1 MAGSLGGLFNAVGP
15 TALSLLPVAGLGF
28 SGLDVRPVRAVLSA
42 VGGLGGSVPFD
53 FNPAAVKLERDATP
67 HEPANAKSSTWET
80 AIRISGNLLITLEG
94 VRFVG
99 LTTKPKITQLLEWAA
114 GTATSAT
121 GSMASAVESAVS
133 GRLDGAF
140 SEAETLF
147 SSPVI
152 GSGANL
158 VGGLV
163 GGLGGGLGGTAE
175 GSTTKA
181 PGAAL
186 GAAQNSVQ
194 LTRLSFS
201 WGIAMQYQVSLRRLA
216 VTYDRFSPAG
226 IPLAATANL
235 QLQGFEVRY
244 PPTNPSSGG
253 PAGRAA
259 HTVVAGEN
267 LIGLATAA
275 YGTPHS
281 WRAVAEANGLDDPL
295 RLPPGRRLYLPSREE
310 LTDPEGAR
318 R

>member
-1 MAGSLGGLFNAVGP
+1 MAGSLSGLMGAVGA
-15 TALSLLPVAGLGF
+15 TALSAVPIAGLGL

-42 VGGLGGSVPFD
+42 IGGLGGSVPFD

-133 GRLDGAF
+133 GRLDSAF
-140 SEAETLF
+140 AGAETLF

-152 GSGANL
+152 GSGAS
-158 VGGLV
+158 
-163 GGLGGGLGGTAE
+163 LGGGLLSRAGAAE

-181 PGAAL
+181 PGAVL
-186 GAAQNSVQ
+186 GATQNNVQ

-201 WGIAMQYQVSLRRLA
+201 WGVAMQYQVSLRRLA

-267 LIGLATAA
+267 LIGLATTA

-295 RLPPGRRLYLPSREE
+295 RLPPGRRLYLPSRAE